1 VAEAIEGLQPMLS
14 ALRKA
19 NAELF
24 KDLRTGLREDVGK
37 PFISDVQ
44 DRIRAIGL
52 IRTGRLLRSLK
63 LSITTSGIAVRS
75 APPLNPSPKAKLGYA
90 GIYELRKDK
99 PRPFI
104 NPTLDEWSSTGKTEQ
119 RLGGVLDRFSENFE
133 S

>member
-1 VAEAIEGLQPMLS
+1 MAEAIEGLQPMLS
-14 ALRKA
+14 ALKKA
-19 NAELF
+19 DADLF
-24 KDLRTGLREDVGK
+24 KDIRKGFRDDVGK

-44 DRIRAIGL
+44 DRIREIGL
-52 IRTGRLLRSLK
+52 FRTGRLLRSLK

-90 GIYELRKDK
+90 AIYELRKDK

-104 NPTLDEWSSTGKTEQ
+104 NPTADEWSSTGKTEQ
-119 RLGGVLDRFSENFE
+119 RLGEVLDRFAINFE